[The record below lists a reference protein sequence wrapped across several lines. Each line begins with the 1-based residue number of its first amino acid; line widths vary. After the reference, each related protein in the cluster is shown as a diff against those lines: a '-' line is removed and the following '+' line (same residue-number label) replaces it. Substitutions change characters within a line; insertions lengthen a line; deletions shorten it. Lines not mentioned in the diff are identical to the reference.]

1 MASARR
7 TLLVTNHDR
16 PLKGQSLL
24 GRPANASPPF
34 LHGLRCLL
42 GGVHPRKNPWRRSVL
57 RAILF
62 SFIVGFFWGLLSFVD
77 LDDSSDISPP
87 HVFFFD
93 PIRAPPPAE
102 EQERL
107 PDPFDKLLIIVTPT
121 YNRAFQGYHLSRLAH
136 TLKLVPPPLL
146 WIVVE
151 TKTATAETADI
162 LRRSG
167 VMYRHLVCRKNT
179 SVNLHRDVRQ
189 RHTALKHIRLHRL
202 DGIVYMADDDNIYS
216 LDLFDRLRQIR
227 YLYHQI
233 CLKRLRQRSIRFDMS
248 GNGSYMLL
256 QMNYLLISI
265 CVYRRFGTWPVAML
279 AQSKNK
285 VILQGP
291 VCNGRKV
298 IGWHTNRKGNNHRRF
313 HVDISGFAFNSSVL
327 WNPRRW
333 MYPKDIIRLL
343 DTVTE
348 RFEDTRFIEQIV
360 EDEGQLEGLPNDC
373 SRIMNWRL
381 QLESRSLVYPRGWQ
395 ISKNL
400 NTVVPLN

>member
-24 GRPANASPPF
+24 GRPENASPPF

-42 GGVHPRKNPWRRSVL
+42 GGVHPRKNPWRRSVH

-62 SFIVGFFWGLLSFVD
+62 SFFVGFFWGLLSFVD

-227 YLYHQI
+227 
-233 CLKRLRQRSIRFDMS
+233 RFA
-248 GNGSYMLL
+248 
-256 QMNYLLISI
+256 
-265 CVYRRFGTWPVAML
+265 TWPVAML

-313 HVDISGFAFNSSVL
+313 HVDISGFAFNSSIL

-348 RFEDTRFIEQIV
+348 RFEDTGFIEQIV

-395 ISKNL
+395 ISENL